1 MYVHISVSNV
11 PHFIFLIIHS
21 CRPDGLLF
29 YISLAIPFALTV
41 IAIFIMNSIIIIILL
56 KQRLLTKSERTPQPF
71 RSILLT
77 LLFTLGWAFG
87 LATSFATDT
96 YAIIFECLFLLF
108 GALLGIYIFL
118 IYCVMSNMVRTK
130 VWKQW
135 FYKAT
140 CRDYEE
146 HDPSNMEN
154 DTPIN
159 QKKLNDKLKP
169 VLEFTE
175 IHYGPSADFHSPTEF
190 PENGMTTTQMDM
202 DIDEIILTEQT
213 ITSDSVSSHSDSS
226 HNSRDLPVAKY
237 EFERSTEILNKEYRF
252 DSSSLDPPD
261 PNEETAL

>member
-11 PHFIFLIIHS
+11 PHFIFLTIHS

-29 YISLAIPFALTV
+29 YISLLIPFALIV
-41 IAIFIMNSIIIIILL
+41 IAIFIMNSVIIIILL
-56 KQRLLTKSERTPQPF
+56 KQRLLTKSERKPQLL
-71 RSILLT
+71 RSILLV
-77 LLFTLGWAFG
+77 LLFTLGWGFG
-87 LATSFATDT
+87 LAKSFATDT
-96 YAIIFECLFLLF
+96 YAIMFECLFLLF

-146 HDPSNMEN
+146 HDPGHMEH

-159 QKKLNDKLKP
+159 QKKSTDKP
-169 VLEFTE
+169 NTVLEFTE
-175 IHYGPSADFHSPTEF
+175 IQCGPLADFHSPTDF
-190 PENGMTTTQMDM
+190 PDREINTTQMDM
-202 DIDEIILTEQT
+202 DIEVTKQT

-226 HNSRDLPVAKY
+226 HNSRDLPVA
-237 EFERSTEILNKEYRF
+237 
-252 DSSSLDPPD
+252 
-261 PNEETAL
+261 